1 LRSDPQGEMT
11 SMALN
16 AISTLTDNGTASI
29 ATKSKSLDKDAFL
42 RLLTTQLQNQDP
54 LNPTDS
60 TEFTAQLAQ
69 FSSLEQLSNVNATL
83 NTLKLYEASIN
94 NAQAVGFIGKDIIAN
109 GNSIE
114 KKGGQP
120 VSCDYELPAA
130 AKSVVV
136 TIYDATGNFVR
147 DYQKTALAAGKQSLT
162 WDGRDRNGNT
172 VADGAYTFE
181 VQAVDE
187 KGAKLNVTTF
197 SKGTVTGVTFED
209 GITYLVTGRNKTA
222 IGNVTQVTQAAAPAA
237 TL

>member
-1 LRSDPQGEMT
+1 MT
-11 SMALN
+11 MAVN
-16 AISTLTDNGTASI
+16 AISTVSDSGSAGITKAS
-29 ATKSKSLDKDAFL
+29 KGLDKDAFL
-42 RLLTTQLQNQDP
+42 KLLTAQLQHQDP
-54 LNPTDS
+54 LNPADS

-69 FSSLEQLSNVNATL
+69 FSALEQLSNVNETL

-94 NAQAVGFIGKDIIAN
+94 NAQAVGFIGKDIVAN

-114 KKGGQP
+114 MKSGQP

-130 AKSVVV
+130 AKRVVV

-147 DYQKTALAAGKQSLT
+147 DYDQTELAAGRQSLT

-181 VQAVDE
+181 VQAVDQ
-187 KGAKLNVTTF
+187 KGAKLDAKTF

-209 GITYLVTGRNKTA
+209 GVTYLITGRNKTA
-222 IGNVTQVTQAAAPAA
+222 IGDVTQVTQAAAPAA
-237 TL
+237 KL

>member
-1 LRSDPQGEMT
+1 
-11 SMALN
+11 MAVN
-16 AISTLTDNGTASI
+16 AISTLTDNGTANT
-29 ATKSKSLDKDAFL
+29 AKASKSLDKNAFL
-42 RLLTTQLQNQDP
+42 KLLTTQLQNQDP

-60 TEFTAQLAQ
+60 TAFTAQLAQ
-69 FSSLEQLSNVNATL
+69 FSSLEQLSNVNETL
-83 NTLKLYEASIN
+83 NTLKLYQASSN
-94 NAQAVGFIGKDIIAN
+94 NAQAVGFIGKDIVAN
-109 GNSIE
+109 GKSIE
-114 KKGGQP
+114 MKGGQP

-162 WDGRDRNGNT
+162 WDGRDRNGNP

-181 VQAVDE
+181 VQALDQ

-209 GITYLVTGRNKTA
+209 GVTYLITGRNKTA
-222 IGNVTQVTQAAAPAA
+222 IGDVTQVTQAAAPA
-237 TL
+237 TQL

>member
-1 LRSDPQGEMT
+1 MT
-11 SMALN
+11 TMAIS
-16 AISTLTDNGTASI
+16 AISTLTESGTASS
-29 ATKSKSLDKDAFL
+29 ATNSKSLDKNAFL
-42 RLLTTQLQNQDP
+42 KLLTTQLQNQDP

-114 KKGGQP
+114 KKSGQP
-120 VSCDYELPAA
+120 VNCDYELPAA

-136 TIYDATGNFVR
+136 TIYDSTGNFVR

-162 WDGRDRNGNT
+162 WDGRDRNGNS

-181 VQAVDE
+181 VQALDQ
-187 KGAKLNVTTF
+187 KGAKLDVTTF

-209 GITYLVTGRNKTA
+209 GITYLLTGKNKTA
-222 IGNVTQVTQAAAPAA
+222 IGNVTQVTQAAASAA
-237 TL
+237 TP

>member
-1 LRSDPQGEMT
+1 MT
-11 SMALN
+11 TMALN
-16 AISTLTDNGTASI
+16 AISTLTDSGSASS

-69 FSSLEQLSNVNATL
+69 FSSLEQLSNVNETL

-114 KKGGQP
+114 KKSGQP

-147 DYQKTALAAGKQSLT
+147 DYQKTALAAGQQSLT

-181 VQAVDE
+181 VQALDP

-237 TL
+237 TP

>member
-1 LRSDPQGEMT
+1 
-11 SMALN
+11 MAVN
-16 AISTLTDNGTASI
+16 AVSTLADNGAASI
-29 ATKSKSLDKDAFL
+29 AAKSKSLDKDAFL

-69 FSSLEQLSNVNATL
+69 FSSLEQLSNVNETL
-83 NTLKLYEASIN
+83 NTLKLYQASIN
-94 NAQAVGFIGKDIIAN
+94 NAQAVGFIGKDIVAS

-114 KKGGQP
+114 MKGGQP
-120 VSCDYELPAA
+120 VSCDYEIPAA

-147 DYQKTALAAGKQSLT
+147 DYQITALGAGQQSLT

-181 VQAVDE
+181 VQAVDQ

-222 IGNVTQVTQAAAPAA
+222 IGNVTRVTQAAAPAA

>member
-1 LRSDPQGEMT
+1 MT
-11 SMALN
+11 TMALN
-16 AISTLTDNGTASI
+16 AISTLTDSGSASS

-69 FSSLEQLSNVNATL
+69 FSSLEQLSNVNETL

-114 KKGGQP
+114 KKSGQP

-147 DYQKTALAAGKQSLT
+147 DYQKTALAAGQQSLT
-162 WDGRDRNGNT
+162 WDGRDRNGNM

-181 VQAVDE
+181 VQALDP

-237 TL
+237 TP

>member
-1 LRSDPQGEMT
+1 
-11 SMALN
+11 MAVN
-16 AISTLTDNGTASI
+16 AISTLTDSGTASS

-69 FSSLEQLSNVNATL
+69 FSSLEQLSNVNETL
-83 NTLKLYEASIN
+83 NTLKLYQASIN
-94 NAQAVGFIGKDIIAN
+94 NAQAVGFIGKDIVAN
-109 GNSIE
+109 GNSVE
-114 KKGGQP
+114 MKGGQP
-120 VSCDYELPAA
+120 VSCDYEIPAA

-147 DYQKTALAAGKQSLT
+147 DYQKTALSAGKQSLT

-181 VQAVDE
+181 VQALDQ

-209 GITYLVTGRNKTA
+209 GITYLITGKNKTA
-222 IGNVTQVTQAAAPAA
+222 IGNVTQVTQTAAQVAQP
-237 TL
+237 

>member
-1 LRSDPQGEMT
+1 MT
-11 SMALN
+11 TMAIS
-16 AISTLTDNGTASI
+16 AISTLTDSGAASI

-69 FSSLEQLSNVNATL
+69 FSSLEQLSNVNETL

-109 GNSIE
+109 GKSIE
-114 KKGGQP
+114 MKGGQP

-181 VQAVDE
+181 VQALDQ

-209 GITYLVTGRNKTA
+209 GITYLITGRNKTA